1 MITNWLSGYMN
12 YSYQE
17 LKNTEIHEI
26 IQAAPKNKFTA
37 GLEATP
43 LRGLSFIIDTHY
55 VDKIYTW
62 NTEVDDYILTNARI
76 GYDFEKPNLGCAVS
90 VFNLFDVRHREHP
103 LGEEI
108 GQRILFTL
116 SYNF

>member
-26 IQAAPKNKFTA
+26 IQTAPKNKFTA

-76 GYDFEKPNLGCAVS
+76 GYDFEKPKPGVRGLG
-90 VFNLFDVRHREHP
+90 L
-103 LGEEI
+103 
-108 GQRILFTL
+108 
-116 SYNF
+116 